1 MPLMNRLFLLIS
13 LMLLSV
19 SVAAQRQLVVCD
31 VETFEPISKV
41 SVTSSAGTQITDSLG
56 IFSVPDTCKSISLT
70 HLNYESRLLRLSE
83 VRDTVYLVSKDFG
96 LHEVVVFGKGK
107 DDGLRERI
115 NNMVKINKTDA
126 QLLAIDPSSG
136 GNLLGFIGSVIGKLI
151 PAKKSSKT
159 KRREKAREILENY

>member
-1 MPLMNRLFLLIS
+1 MNRLFILVS

-19 SVAAQRQLVVCD
+19 SVAAQRRLVVCD

-70 HLNYESRLLRLSE
+70 HLNYESRLLHLNE

-107 DDGLRERI
+107 DDGLRDRI

-126 QLLAIDPSSG
+126 QLLAIDPSNG

-159 KRREKAREILENY
+159 KRREKVREILENY